1 MLLQVFDPKNPHGKE
16 KLDIVLSSVNLLEIV
31 SSSHAIPSSH
41 AAITGHGSTMYE
53 LWMAQRAG
61 TVAPIQCLRSERYEP
76 YLVVQHCKELPPCQ
90 EHFTGYG
97 KNKISV
103 RDEIVSSL

>member
-1 MLLQVFDPKNPHGKE
+1 
-16 KLDIVLSSVNLLEIV
+16 
-31 SSSHAIPSSH
+31 
-41 AAITGHGSTMYE
+41 MYD

-61 TVAPIQCLRSERYEP
+61 TVAPIPCLRSERYEP
-76 YLVVQHCKELPPCQ
+76 YLVVQHCKALPPCQ

-103 RDEIVSSL
+103 SDHHPFLFCRSLLFSCSYMSLLLP